1 MVGARK
7 TTSFYIPIG
16 RFARLKKLT
25 LEKLI
30 SKAAKEY
37 NLEENT
43 AISQIKRL
51 IPESK
56 PEDMLNSIQEIY
68 KNNLNLLTT
77 PAKILLTSIISE
89 HAQKKLLWLKNSKQK
104 QKIKKIESLIKEA
117 QNKERTAATT
127 YFLKKQKA
135 FLDNQENSEP
145 EEIDEEDLETQLEI
159 INKRKSKKLTEFVIE
174 SKEYNFIEKI
184 YELYDKLQEHH
195 WKKGNK
201 DKCKKISAKKLGIL
215 TKHVNYPKNFSKYYY
230 RYAKTW
236 QRIAACSKNKQ
247 TLLEKCIDS
256 LEKRAQVDRN
266 FNQIAY
272 IGLGDL
278 YIDLAKIDNSE
289 NHLEKASKAYHT
301 ALEAKNLK
309 KSSIGVISSKLG
321 NCHISRLRLAK
332 NKKLS
337 ERFIDYLQ
345 ALKHIAEAHYILDS
359 LKSEETADYKKKLG
373 TTLFH
378 LGKDLMKAEEHEF
391 KKITDLLRFYDP
403 MSNEHYEN
411 STDTV
416 IRRVKS
422 IMLPEKYTADQK
434 DYLLLRIF
442 SNAKNSLKKSRKKR
456 SFSESQKISEQIVRS
471 CLYVG
476 RIIERIGTS
485 TTRSFEEARTTL
497 EDMIR
502 QVNQRIEEKGTT
514 KDLKHKLSRYHNFL
528 GETHHRLSNNGNIL
542 ERVENKIKSIHNYF
556 KTIALKKDLEKDAH
570 PACYSI
576 CATNYIDIA
585 EIILDERVCAQ
596 LPTICQKLGVTN
608 PEKNR
613 LAQNCY
619 EQAIK
624 LLKHARKAGDYTPN
638 CTAKIGKCHAELA
651 KQEVL
656 ENKDARYHIDRAIKE
671 IEKAIKKDL
680 ELGNAKDPYLLP
692 HWIKADLASFLHK
705 NNINTLDPEQCWK
718 EFIEKSKRDY
728 LTSITN
734 CKVWRAKGRGAE
746 QVKAIFKSPVKKG
759 QSLKLEK
766 ILIES
771 KNAKTDTGYEVKW
784 LLEDPEILIVQSK
797 GTKTM
802 NERINKMLKTLKL
815 AQKIAQ
821 KQKTDLISKTYKE
834 FHDET
839 MQLYQDAVTEM
850 VKNSKAIQE
859 LYNQKELHDIAKKE
873 GFNLDDEVI
882 RFTLKDYHDFTD
894 KAVDTLNLKFGY
906 SNLSNNTH
914 IGQDIFVQLGEQ
926 YEKKHLKAI
935 LREITEKCIWPMKDG
950 FDFDPNLDNVMVYDD
965 EENTKVAC
973 GIDFE
978 KLKIRK
984 YIAGLCMLL
993 CYDNPSI
1000 PKELSEKEEGNFIT
1014 SSHKKEI
1021 IDHFIE
1027 QEQLEDRYQVHRDTT
1042 VYLPLRRLGLAAN
1055 EKNKLNENRK
1065 LSEEEIILLKKRQS
1079 DDIEWLR
1086 SDVAYAIKESKEQE
1100 PGKLYQQ
1107 DRIYF
1112 TILNDIIKNM
1122 EISP

>member
-16 RFARLKKLT
+16 RFTRKKPT
-25 LEKLI
+25 LDKLI
-30 SKAAKEY
+30 SDAAKEY
-37 NLEENT
+37 DLEENT

-51 IPESK
+51 IPEN
-56 PEDMLNSIQEIY
+56 EDILKSIQEIY
-68 KNNLNLLTT
+68 KNNLNSLTT
-77 PAKILLTSIISE
+77 STKIILASIISE
-89 HAQKKLLWLKNSKQK
+89 HAQKKLLWLKNSRQK
-104 QKIKKIESLIKEA
+104 QKIKRIEEIIKEA
-117 QNKERTAATT
+117 QNNERTSATL
-127 YFLKKQKA
+127 YFLKEQKE
-135 FLDNQENSEP
+135 FLDYHEDSEP
-145 EEIDEEDLETQLEI
+145 EEIEEKDLETQLSI
-159 INKRKSKKLTEFVIE
+159 INKKRFKKLNEIIE
-174 SKEYNFIEKI
+174 SKEYNFLEKI
-184 YELYDKLQEHH
+184 YELYDKLQEHQ

-201 DKCKKISAKKLGIL
+201 DRCRKLNAKKLSIL
-215 TKHVNYPKNFSKYYY
+215 TKHINHPKNFSRYYY

-236 QRIAACSKNKQ
+236 QRIASCSDNKQ
-247 TLLEKCIDS
+247 SMLEKCTDS
-256 LEKRAQVDRN
+256 LEKRSQVDRN

-278 YIDLAKIDNSE
+278 YIDLAKLDNSE
-289 NHLEKASKAYHT
+289 NYLEKASKAYHT

-345 ALKHIAEAHYILDS
+345 ALKHIAEAHYILES
-359 LKSEETADYKKKLG
+359 LNSEETAEYKKKLG

-378 LGKDLMKAEEHEF
+378 LGKDLMRSEDHEF

-411 STDTV
+411 STDTM
-416 IRRVKS
+416 IKRVKS
-422 IMLPEKYTADQK
+422 IMLPEKYSADQK

-442 SNAKNSLKKSRKKR
+442 SNAKNSLKKSRK
-456 SFSESQKISEQIVRS
+456 SGFSESLKISEQIVRS
-471 CLYVG
+471 CLFIG

-497 EDMIR
+497 EDMIG
-502 QVNQRIEEKGTT
+502 QVNKRIQDKGTSKELT
-514 KDLKHKLSRYHNFL
+514 HKLSRYHNFL
-528 GETHHRLSNNGNIL
+528 GETYHRLSNNGNVL
-542 ERVENKIKSIHNYF
+542 ERTENKIKSIHNYF
-556 KTIALKKDLEKDAH
+556 KTIALKQELKADAH

-585 EIILDERVCAQ
+585 EIILDERVCNQ
-596 LPTICQKLGVTN
+596 LPNICKKLGVTN
-608 PEKNR
+608 PEKNK

-651 KQEVL
+651 KL
-656 ENKDARYHIDRAIKE
+656 GNKNHIQDAIKE
-671 IEKAIKKDL
+671 IEKAIKKDM
-680 ELGNAKDPYLLP
+680 ELGNEKDPYLP
-692 HWIKADLASFLHK
+692 PYWIKADLASFLHK
-705 NNINTLDPEQCWK
+705 NNLNTLDPEQCWK
-718 EFIEKSKRDY
+718 EFIEKSNRDY

-746 QVKAIFKSPVKKG
+746 QVKAIFKSPVKKD

-784 LLEDPEILIVQSK
+784 LLEEPEILIVQSK

-802 NERINKMLKTLKL
+802 NERINEMLKTLKL

-850 VKNSKAIQE
+850 VKNSKAIQD

-873 GFNLDDEVI
+873 GFDLDDEVI
-882 RFTLKDYHDFTD
+882 RFTLDDYHGFTD
-894 KAVDTLNLKFGY
+894 KAVDTLELKFGY
-906 SNLSNNTH
+906 SNLPNNTH
-914 IGQDIFVQLGEQ
+914 IGQDIFTEMGEQ
-926 YEKKHLKAI
+926 YEKKHLKAV

-984 YIAGLCMLL
+984 YIAGLCMLI

-1000 PKELSEKEEGNFIT
+1000 PKELSEKEAGNFIT
-1014 SSHKKEI
+1014 PTHRKEI

-1027 QEQLEDRYQVHRDTT
+1027 QEQLQDRYQVHRDVT
-1042 VYLPLRRLGLAAN
+1042 VYLPLRRIGLAAN
-1055 EKNKLNENRK
+1055 EKNKLKENRK
-1065 LSEEEIILLKKRQS
+1065 LTEEEIKLLKKRQS
-1079 DDIEWLR
+1079 DDIEWLK
-1086 SDVAYAIKESKEQE
+1086 SDVAYSIKDD
-1100 PGKLYQQ
+1100 KLNNQ
-1107 DRIYF
+1107 DKIYF
-1112 TILNDIIKNM
+1112 TILDDIIKNM
-1122 EISP
+1122 EIIP